1 MTTRNIK
8 LIVAP
13 TAIQPGGY
21 IAKAYAD
28 RSEPVTPTAQVS
40 VDTSHGFVI
49 EVAWRC
55 TYAMIDASDNPKQ
68 FIDGCALLVPD
79 HPDAPWITMGAPGMP
94 VAGVLWRA
102 DKPEPYAIR
111 AEGLG
116 SVQRSAP
123 PKNWKAEA
131 VYGDG
136 AWRVKFTLPQ
146 WAPLAAHKQ
155 FAVAIWQG
163 AQSERA
169 GLKSVSEGWIPL

>member
-1 MTTRNIK
+1 MSTREIK
-8 LIVAP
+8 LIAAP
-13 TAIQPGGY
+13 TALQPGGY

-28 RSEPVTPTAQVS
+28 RTEAITKSAQIT

-49 EVAWRC
+49 GVAWRC
-55 TYAMIDASDNPKQ
+55 NYAMIDASDNPKQ
-68 FIDGCALLVPD
+68 FIDGCALLVPE
-79 HPDAPWITMGAPGMP
+79 HADAPWITMGAPGMP

-102 DKPEPYAIR
+102 DKAEPYAIR

-116 SVQRSAP
+116 SVQRSAA
-123 PKNWKAEA
+123 PKNWKTEA

-136 AWRVKFTLPQ
+136 VWRLTFTLPV
-146 WAPLAAHKQ
+146 WAPLAQHKQ

-169 GLKSVSEGWIPL
+169 GLKSVSEGWLPL